1 MEQNAA
7 NELIK
12 LYSKQL
18 RLPSFNKFSK
28 VIQQLEPS
36 ESYADFLM
44 KFDLTVGKEKSAN
57 ALCKRVEQNNIPVNS
72 PQHLERYDNLLRREV
87 I

>member
-12 LYSKQL
+12 LYAKQL

-36 ESYADFLM
+36 ESYADFLL
-44 KFDLTVGKEKSAN
+44 KFDLSVAKEKSAN
-57 ALCKRVEQNNIPVNS
+57 ALCKQVEQNNIPVNS
-72 PQHLERYDNLLRREV
+72 PHLKPYDDLLRREV